1 MQLFTH
7 TMSVTAFTVRLAL
20 KLKQVDFEQ
29 LAVPHLT
36 SVKAINAP
44 TQSMSLPLLQDYQ
57 LAINQPLAILE
68 YLDEKYPRPPL
79 LPEDIGLRARVR
91 AFAHSVIGEVY
102 PLANHQILN
111 YLSQTLLI
119 KEQLQARWLQDW
131 LQGNLQKLNQL
142 LEDNAEWGP
151 FCFGYEL
158 TLADIAL
165 IPQLHYAQQL
175 MIDLS
180 KLPILVQIYQYCMH
194 LNLFQEAINSPSFR
208 CYWPGKKVT

>member
-7 TMSVTAFTVRLAL
+7 TMSVTAFTIRLAL

-29 LAVPHLT
+29 LVVPHLT
-36 SVKAINAP
+36 SVKRFNEPAQPMN
-44 TQSMSLPLLQDYQ
+44 LPLLQDYQ

-91 AFAHSVIGEVY
+91 AFAHTVIGELY
-102 PLANHQILN
+102 PYANHKVLN
-111 YLSQTLLI
+111 YLSQVLLIEEPLQNRWLHDWLLSNLQQLNTLL
-119 KEQLQARWLQDW
+119 E
-131 LQGNLQKLNQL
+131 N
-142 LEDNAEWGP
+142 NAEWGP

-158 TLADIAL
+158 TLADLAL
-165 IPQLHYAQQL
+165 IPQLHYAQQQL
-175 MIDLS
+175 IDLS

-194 LNLFQEAINSPSFR
+194 LNLFQEAINSPSFK
-208 CYWPGKKVT
+208 CFWPGKKAT